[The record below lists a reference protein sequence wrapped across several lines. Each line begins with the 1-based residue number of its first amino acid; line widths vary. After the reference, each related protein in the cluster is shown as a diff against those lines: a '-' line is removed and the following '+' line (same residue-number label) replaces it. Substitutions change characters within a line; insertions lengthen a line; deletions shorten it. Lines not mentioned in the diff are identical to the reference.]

1 MSSVI
6 SVIPRVSLPNAG
18 LMEPELGD
26 GQVCHMTFVII
37 QSFDING
44 LAADP
49 FDASTNRFLI
59 H

>member
-37 QSFDING
+37 NG